1 MIQHFSYF
9 CVFFSMKKLIGVIS
23 IFIVCQSAS
32 SQSGFDFRFW
42 RDSLQKLRDEVM
54 YAPNET
60 DRMALNEEFMSLLED
75 VLQQK
80 NSFQYKWDSVRNFS
94 VVASPDGEFKL
105 FTWYI
110 MKDDYSCE
118 NFGFIQKK
126 NSNRMKNV
134 LFPLYDKRKT
144 IDYRQSYIGD
154 INRWYG
160 AVYYKIIPLQ
170 VSKEKTYYTLLGW
183 NGNDRFT
190 NQKIIEVL
198 SFKNNTEQTP
208 VFGAQI
214 FKKYSQSNVSRVIL
228 EYAKEAS
235 LSLKWERQSYT
246 YKTGKKDKKTLRP
259 IYETVAADMI
269 IFDQLFPA
277 EEATAAIPAFLLP
290 ESSMSQGFIIS
301 NGKWLYIP
309 KVNGHNPDSKNYTR
323 IAPRPK
329 EFHTPNKNTNNSNR

>member
-1 MIQHFSYF
+1 MRR
-9 CVFFSMKKLIGVIS
+9 LTGVILTL
-23 IFIVCQSAS
+23 IICQSAS
-32 SQSGFDFRFW
+32 SQNGFDFRFW
-42 RDSLQKLRDEVM
+42 RDSLQRLRDEVM

-60 DRMALNEEFMSLLED
+60 DCMSLNEEFMSLLEE

-110 MKDDYSCE
+110 VKNDYNCE

-134 LFPLYDKRKT
+134 LFPLYDKRKA
-144 IDYRQSYIGD
+144 IDYPQSYIGD

-170 VSKEKTYYTLLGW
+170 FNKEKTYYTLLGW

-198 SFKNNTEQTP
+198 SFKDNMEQTP
-208 VFGAQI
+208 VFGAYI
-214 FKKYSQSNVSRVIL
+214 FRKYSQSRVARVII

-246 YKTGKKDKKTLRP
+246 YNTGKKDKKTRKP

-301 NGKWLYIP
+301 DGKWLYIP
-309 KVNGHNPDSKNYTR
+309 KVNGHNADSKNYTGT
-323 IAPRPK
+323 APRSK
-329 EFHTPNKNTNNSNR
+329 VFYTPNRNTNNSSK

>member
-1 MIQHFSYF
+1 MSIIL
-9 CVFFSMKKLIGVIS
+9 CV
-23 IFIVCQSAS
+23 IVCKSS
-32 SQSGFDFRFW
+32 ISQSGFDYRFW
-42 RDSLQKLRDEVM
+42 RDSLQYLRNEVM

-60 DRMALNEEFMSLLED
+60 DRMALNEEFMSLLEE
-75 VLQQK
+75 VLLQK
-80 NSFQYKWDSVRNFS
+80 NSFQYQWDSVRNFS

-134 LFPLYDKRKT
+134 LFPLYDKRRT
-144 IDYRQSYIGD
+144 IDYPQSHIGD

-170 VSKEKTYYTLLGW
+170 FNKEKTYYTLLGW

-190 NQKIIEVL
+190 NQKVIEVL

-208 VFGAQI
+208 VFGAYI
-214 FKKYSQSNVSRVIL
+214 FKKYSQSRVARVIL

-235 LSLKWERQSYT
+235 LSLKFERQSYT
-246 YKTGKKDKKTLRP
+246 YNTGKRDKKTRKP
-259 IYETVAADMI
+259 IYETVAANMI
-269 IFDQLFPA
+269 IFNQLFPA
-277 EEATAAIPAFLLP
+277 EEATAAITAFLLP
-290 ESSMSQGFIIS
+290 ESSMNQGFIVS
-301 NGKWLYIP
+301 EGRWLYIP
-309 KVNGHNPDSKNYTR
+309 KVNGHNSDAKTYTG
-323 IAPRPK
+323 ASRPK
-329 EFHTPNKNTNNSNR
+329 EFHAPNRNTNHYNNDK